1 MLHTIFP
8 NETVSDLTALSE
20 WLSRQTDDVSVAFSE
35 GEYYGTL
42 TFDAIS
48 CPSVTLTAPNGAV
61 LTGGRTIDCT
71 FQRTSPTVMECCIGS
86 GFIFER
92 LKIDGVPQILAR
104 YPKYRENER
113 LNGTQTLGNIEKFTS
128 ACLSVE
134 GAYLHSLHE
143 HEWGSNDYRVIGRD
157 KDGFRLSWIGNN
169 NRGGTLKKDCC
180 YLENLPELLTGE
192 NEWYYNKNSGVLY
205 ITDTSD
211 CTEKTASVTLC
222 DKINLVNIRNCKQT
236 KLSISGFTFANT
248 DRSMFRQPWVRY
260 LRSDWAFNYGSAVE
274 IRDSENVSFSDCR
287 FHNLGANGIGIFAYN
302 NNITV
307 DNCDFENS
315 LTNGILILGNPDS
328 TYCTSSWE
336 GDRHIAKLE
345 NAGEFGAASEHYPR
359 NITVSRCLFQN
370 LGTEDK
376 QSAGVC
382 ISLAHKVTVSQST
395 FCRLPRAG
403 INICENAFGG
413 HTVCDCDLF
422 DCVRETGDHGPFNSW
437 GRDRFWSLNGFD
449 TEGKSGMAK
458 KPFALCDML
467 EENRIIHNRVVGTR
481 GFGIDLD
488 DGSTNYVIENNFCFG
503 VGIKLREGF
512 FRKVRNNVILYAPLD
527 LHATYEENDDILEH
541 NVVCNKHPLR
551 IALLRKGYT
560 TQINNNYFVNASA
573 RDKKQKILRGMHNQ
587 FVSCDPSDIL
597 QNRFSFD
604 GFTPFAYNFGK
615 DGAPKPDCSLAAE
628 NVQETKKFMNRYGV
642 FSFMDERLR
651 SATGAMGLD
660 GVYVERLRLFSKLKK
675 RGIQKNDVILTVNG
689 EPFFGTAKEF
699 AVLLQNGSEAEIIRQ
714 QKRIVIK

>member
-1 MLHTIFP
+1 MLHTVFP
-8 NETVSDLTALSE
+8 NENISDLPALSE
-20 WLSRQTDDVSVAFSE
+20 WLSRQTDDVTVEFSK

-42 TFDAIS
+42 TLDALS
-48 CPSVTLTAPNGAV
+48 CPSVTLRAPNGAV
-61 LTGGRTIDCT
+61 LTGGRTVDCT
-71 FQRTSPTVMECCIGS
+71 FHRTSLTVMECFVGE
-86 GFIFER
+86 GLTFER

-113 LNGTQTLGNIEKFTS
+113 LNGSETLAAIEKYTS
-128 ACLSVE
+128 TFPSVE

-143 HEWGSNDYRVIGRD
+143 HEWGSNDYRVTGRENG
-157 KDGFRLSWIGNN
+157 GFSLSWIGNN
-169 NRGGTLKKDCC
+169 NRGSASKKDCC
-180 YLENLPELLTGE
+180 YIENLPELLTGE
-192 NEWYYNKNSGVLY
+192 NEWYYDKNSGILY
-205 ITDTSD
+205 ITDISD
-211 CTEKTASVTLC
+211 RTEKTVSVTFC
-222 DKINLVNIRNCKQT
+222 EKVNLINIRNCKST
-236 KLSISGFTFANT
+236 KLTFSGFTFADT
-248 DRSMFRQPWVRY
+248 DRSMFRLPWVRY
-260 LRSDWAFNYGSAVE
+260 LRSDWAFNYGSTVE
-274 IRDSENVSFSDCR
+274 IRNSENVLFCDCQ
-287 FHNLGANGIGIFAYN
+287 FHNLGSNGIGIFDYN
-302 NNITV
+302 DSITV
-307 DNCDFENS
+307 DNCDFENC
-315 LTNGILILGNPDS
+315 LTNGVLILGNPDS

-336 GDRHIAKLE
+336 GDRHIAE
-345 NAGEFGAASEHYPR
+345 PESADECGTASENYPR

-382 ISLAHKVTVSQST
+382 ISLAYRVTVSQST
-395 FCRLPRAG
+395 FCKLPRAG

-449 TEGKSGMAK
+449 TEGKSGKAK

-527 LHATYEENDDILEH
+527 LHATYEGNDDILEH

-560 TQINNNYFVNASA
+560 TQIHNNYFVNASSA
-573 RDKKQKILRGMHNQ
+573 DKKQKILRGMHNQ
-587 FVSCDPSDIL
+587 FISCNPSDIL
-597 QNRFSFD
+597 NNRFRFD
-604 GFTPFAYNFGK
+604 GFTPFAYSFGK
-615 DGAPKPDCSLAAE
+615 DGAPKPNCALPTDTE
-628 NVQETKKFMNRYGV
+628 QEKNKISNRYGV
-642 FSFMDERLR
+642 FAYMDERLR
-651 SATGAMGLD
+651 SATGAPSLQGI
-660 GVYVERLRLFSKLKK
+660 YVERLRLFSKLKK
-675 RGIQKNDVILTVNG
+675 RGIQPNDVILTVNG
-689 EPFFGTAKEF
+689 EPFFGTPKEF
-699 AVLLQNGSEAEIIRQ
+699 AALLQNNSETELIRQ
-714 QKRIVIK
+714 QKHIVIK

>member
-1 MLHTIFP
+1 MLNTVFP
-8 NETVSDLTALSE
+8 NAHISDLTALGE
-20 WLSRQTDDVSVAFSE
+20 WIVRQTDDVCVEFSQ

-42 TFDAIS
+42 TLDALS

-61 LTGGRTIDCT
+61 LTGGRTLDCT
-71 FQRTSPTVMECCIGS
+71 FQRISPTVMECCIGS
-86 GFIFER
+86 GLTFER
-92 LKIDGVPQILAR
+92 LKIGGVPQILAR
-104 YPKYRENER
+104 YPKYQENER
-113 LNGTQTLGNIEKFTS
+113 LNGNESLAAIEKYTS
-128 ACLSVE
+128 TFPSVE

-143 HEWGSNDYRVIGRD
+143 HEWGSNDYRVTGRD
-157 KDGFRLSWIGNN
+157 SGSFTLSWIGNN
-169 NRGGTLKKDCC
+169 NRGSAPKKDCC
-180 YLENLPELLTGE
+180 YIENLPELLTGE
-192 NEWYYNKNSGVLY
+192 NEWYYDKNSGILY
-205 ITDTSD
+205 ITDFSE
-211 CTEKTASVTLC
+211 CTEKTASVSFC
-222 DKINLVNIRNCKQT
+222 EKVNLINIRNCKST
-236 KLSISGFTFANT
+236 KLTFSGFTFANT

-274 IRDSENVSFSDCR
+274 IRNSENVLFCDCQ
-287 FHNLGANGIGIFAYN
+287 FHNLGSNGIGIFDYN
-302 NNITV
+302 DSITV
-307 DNCDFENS
+307 DNCDFENC
-315 LTNGILILGNPDS
+315 LTNGVLILGNPDS

-336 GDRHIAKLE
+336 GDRHIAEPESADKC
-345 NAGEFGAASEHYPR
+345 GTASENYPR
-359 NITVSRCLFQN
+359 NITVSHCLFQN

-382 ISLAHKVTVSQST
+382 ISLAYRVTVSKST
-395 FCRLPRAG
+395 FCKLPRAG

-449 TEGKSGMAK
+449 TEGKSGKAK

-527 LHATYEENDDILEH
+527 LHATYEGNDDILEH

-560 TQINNNYFVNASA
+560 TQIHNNYFVNASSA
-573 RDKKQKILRGMHNQ
+573 DKKQKILRGMHNQ
-587 FVSCDPSDIL
+587 FVSCNPSDIL
-597 QNRFSFD
+597 NNRFHFD
-604 GFTPFAYNFGK
+604 GFAPFACSFGK
-615 DGAPKPDCSLAAE
+615 DGAPKPNCALPTDAA
-628 NVQETKKFMNRYGV
+628 QEKNKISNRYGV
-642 FSFMDERLR
+642 FVYMDERLR
-651 SATGAMGLD
+651 SATGAPSLD
-660 GVYVERLRLFSKLKK
+660 GIYVERLRLFSKLKK
-675 RGIQKNDVILTVNG
+675 RGIQPNDVILTVNG
-689 EPFFGTAKEF
+689 EPFFGTPKDF
-699 AVLLQNGSEAEIIRQ
+699 AALLQNNSETEIIRQ